1 MRASFA
7 MPSRVPPSAP
17 MTADRPGSPAGGLRT
32 LPGGYFAVGTAREW
46 VTACAAILIL
56 FGPARL
62 LLRLAGALP
71 DRLHGRRAC
80 RTAERWWARLAVRV
94 IGLRIHIHGLEH
106 IDRDERYVV
115 VSLHE
120 GFADGLALLHLPL
133 SLTAV
138 ARDELATFPL
148 LGGQLARGR
157 HLFIRPE
164 KPLETTRTLRRE
176 ARAAVEAGDS
186 ILLFP
191 QGSILGIEVA
201 FQGGAFNLAGRLGRP
216 LLPIV
221 VTGGHRVW
229 EHPFAPTL
237 RTRQSMTVDVLPPV
251 LPGEAGSLREATE
264 RRMKQV
270 ALASATPPRH
280 FVPARDG
287 FWDDYRYEIDP
298 AFPDLARQVATH
310 RAAGSR
316 ERQGRS

>member
-1 MRASFA
+1 M
-7 MPSRVPPSAP
+7 
-17 MTADRPGSPAGGLRT
+17 
-32 LPGGYFAVGTAREW
+32 LPGGHFAVGTAREW
-46 VTACAAILIL
+46 VRGLLAILIL
-56 FGPARL
+56 FGPAML
-62 LLRLAGALP
+62 PLRLAAALP

-80 RTAERWWARLAVRV
+80 RTAERWWAWLAARL
-94 IGLRIHIHGLEH
+94 IGLRIHMHGLEH
-106 IDRDERYVV
+106 IDGPGPYVV

-148 LGGQLARGR
+148 LGPQLARGR
-157 HLFIRPE
+157 HLFVRPE

-176 ARAAVEAGDS
+176 ARAAMEAGDS

-201 FQGGAFNLAGRLGRP
+201 FQPGAFSLAGRLGRP
-216 LLPIV
+216 LLPVV

-237 RTRQSMTVDVLPPV
+237 RTHQSMTVDVLPPV
-251 LPGEAGSLREATE
+251 PPGEAGPRREAIE

-270 ALASATPPRH
+270 ALAGATPPRH

-287 FWDDYRYEIDP
+287 FWDGYRYEIDS
-298 AFPDLARQVATH
+298 AFPDLAQQVAAH
-310 RAAGSR
+310 RAAGSGAR
-316 ERQGRS
+316 RGRS

>member
-1 MRASFA
+1 
-7 MPSRVPPSAP
+7 
-17 MTADRPGSPAGGLRT
+17 MTADHSAAAARPTRT
-32 LPGGYFAVGTAREW
+32 LPGGHFAVDGAREW
-46 VTACAAILIL
+46 VRAWAAFLVL

-62 LLRLAGALP
+62 VLWLAAALP

-80 RTAERWWARLAVRV
+80 RAAERCWVRLAARL
-94 IGLRIHIHGLEH
+94 IGLRIRIHGLEH
-106 IDRDERYVV
+106 VDRDERYVV

-120 GFADGLALLHLPL
+120 SFADGLALLHLPL

-148 LGGQLARGR
+148 LGAQLARGQ
-157 HLFIRPE
+157 HLFVRPE
-164 KPLETTRTLRRE
+164 RPLETTRTLRRE
-176 ARAAVEAGDS
+176 ARAAIEAGDS

-201 FQGGAFNLAGRLGRP
+201 FQPGAFSLARRLGRP

-237 RTRQSMTVDVLPPV
+237 RTRQAMTVDVLPPV
-251 LPGEAGSLREATE
+251 PPGDAGSLRTVE
-264 RRMKQV
+264 RRMKEV

-280 FVPARDG
+280 FDPGRDG
-287 FWDDYRYEIDP
+287 FWDGYRYEIDP
-298 AFPDLARQVATH
+298 TFPEVARRVAAH
-310 RAAGSR
+310 RAGATPDGPT
-316 ERQGRS
+316 RS